1 MNGTVT
7 NDKTAIDPNATRG
20 GHTPIVY
27 HIIFPQDLERYGYAK
42 ALCGE
47 MMRRRDRPA
56 IGRPQHSEWVSCPLC
71 ELVRLEVEQRLI
83 EDGDYKTLERGRLL
97 YDD

>member
-27 HIIFPQDLERYGYAK
+27 HIIFR
-42 ALCGE
+42 
-47 MMRRRDRPA
+47 
-56 IGRPQHSEWVSCPLC
+56 
-71 ELVRLEVEQRLI
+71 
-83 EDGDYKTLERGRLL
+83 KTLKDMGMLKL
-97 YDD
+97 FAG